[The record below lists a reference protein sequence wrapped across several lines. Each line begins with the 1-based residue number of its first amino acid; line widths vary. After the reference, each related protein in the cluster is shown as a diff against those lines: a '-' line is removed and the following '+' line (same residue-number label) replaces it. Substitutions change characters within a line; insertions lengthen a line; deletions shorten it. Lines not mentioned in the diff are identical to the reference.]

1 LHLAH
6 PVGEIRLRWLI
17 ALLIALRIA
26 LLIAIALLRV
36 EGILAAG
43 THLRIGTDSLTTIGA
58 AYHEHPHFRTRDI
71 RRRPE
76 GEFRSQHAGDHVQE
90 RRR

>member
-6 PVGEIRLRWLI
+6 PVRQILLRWLVSLLI
-17 ALLIALRIA
+17 ALLIPIS
-26 LLIAIALLRV
+26 LLRA

-43 THLRIGTDSLTTIGA
+43 THLRVGTNGLTTIGA

-76 GEFRSQHAGDHVQE
+76 AEFRS
-90 RRR
+90 